1 MRRKSVRNGTVKIPL
16 GLLFGFIDEDLNLIR
31 NSPK

>member
-16 GLLFGFIDEDLNLIR
+16 GLLFGFIEEDLTFNT
-31 NSPK
+31 